1 MTRGQVSRVF
11 YMDYEFRHVMMGL
24 GSFRSYL
31 LNYLHMEGVGD
42 LVGGIRGVMYES
54 KDT

>member
-1 MTRGQVSRVF
+1 
-11 YMDYEFRHVMMGL
+11 MDYEFRHVMMGL